1 MSNIHTIA
9 RYKNLGI
16 RAVCHMVKSP
26 GLQGKI
32 GMSGWDNKRLLI
44 EHTQVSGFRP
54 HEPQPLKEIIQAG
67 LVGVAYEEAVEEV
80 LGAAGVEEFL

>member
-1 MSNIHTIA
+1 
-9 RYKNLGI
+9 
-16 RAVCHMVKSP
+16 MVKFQEP
-26 GLQGKI
+26 PDRI
-32 GMSGWDNKRLLI
+32 GTSGWVNKTLSI
-44 EHTQVSGFRP
+44 EHIQVSGFRP